1 MESCQRGEP
10 RTKTLSKLDFLFSID
25 SMSMLPKRYQGPK
38 SIDPFKRNPAGVGL
52 EKDRIKMP
60 NSGGNIEYTHLEPD
74 NVATVK

>member
-1 MESCQRGEP
+1 M
-10 RTKTLSKLDFLFSID
+10 SKVDFFFSID

-38 SIDPFKRNPAGVGL
+38 SINPFKRNPTRVGL
-52 EKDRIKMP
+52 EKDRIKML